1 MVAEVSRGSEIDL
14 VTGAFSYS
22 GSRIAERLL
31 ESGRAVR
38 TLTHHPDREHAL
50 QARVEA
56 LPYRFDDLTAL
67 ARSLE
72 GVASLYNTYWVRWER
87 GGTTFANA
95 VANSK
100 ALFEAARRA
109 GVRRIVHVSLPGCAM
124 GREYTDAA
132 SVVAT
137 VC

>member
-1 MVAEVSRGSEIDL
+1 
-14 VTGAFSYS
+14 
-22 GSRIAERLL
+22 
-31 ESGRAVR
+31 
-38 TLTHHPDREHAL
+38 
-50 QARVEA
+50 
-56 LPYRFDDLTAL
+56 LPCRFDDPTAL